1 MGGSAAPTPRRAATD
16 GKGKHEGLAQ
26 TRDQCEGYYYSF
38 MSKRAQRQGGA
49 LRGDKSRV
57 GIRYLYNIYRYAG
70 TGTDDLS
77 QGAARIA
84 SPSGWVW
91 GLLSHPL

>member
-1 MGGSAAPTPRRAATD
+1 MKVGGSAAPTPRRAATD

-26 TRDQCEGYYYSF
+26 ARDQCEGYYYSF

-57 GIRYLYNIYRYAG
+57 GIKMPKLI
-70 TGTDDLS
+70 TS
-77 QGAARIA
+77 AR
-84 SPSGWVW
+84 GQ
-91 GLLSHPL
+91 